1 MTEHASPPTPAAD
14 ALAGADESYARLD
27 AALAQLGDGDL
38 HRAHHDGG
46 WTVSQTISHMNVCA
60 VIWLGNLARLEADPE
75 LRFFFREE
83 IGHDLLGY
91 PPPTIDIARRQ
102 LAATRRTLAT
112 AVPAIAAETLA
123 REVEIPDLGTMTVE
137 QWLPLIVGHASTH
150 HVQQAFDIME
160 NRGFS
165 PEQGGGAA

>member
-1 MTEHASPPTPAAD
+1 MSDQAASPPPALD
-14 ALAGADESYARLD
+14 QVVAGADESLARLD
-27 AALAQLGDGDL
+27 AALAQLTDGDL

-60 VIWLGNLARLEADPE
+60 VIWLGDLKRLESDPE

-102 LAATRRTLAT
+102 IASTRRTIAT
-112 AVPAIAAETLA
+112 AVPALSAEILA
-123 REVEIPDLGTMTVE
+123 REVEIPDLGTMTVQE
-137 QWLPLIVGHASTH
+137 WMPLVIGHASTH
-150 HVQQAFDIME
+150 HVAQAFDIMT
-160 NRGFS
+160 NRGFA
-165 PEQGGGAA
+165 PEGV